1 MRIVLSIGS
10 MVGFG
15 EVLLVFELVESCDVT
30 FRSYI
35 SNFVYEDD
43 EEEYANE
50 DVEDDAEVDE
60 NGHFIA
66 NGE

>member
-15 EVLLVFELVESCDVT
+15 EVLFDFELVESCDVT